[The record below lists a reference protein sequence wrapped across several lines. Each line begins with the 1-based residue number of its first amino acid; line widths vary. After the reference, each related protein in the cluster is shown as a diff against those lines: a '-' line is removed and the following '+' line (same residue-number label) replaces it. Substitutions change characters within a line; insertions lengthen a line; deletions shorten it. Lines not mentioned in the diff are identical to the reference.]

1 MVTTEELYKFE
12 QELVAELGFVV
23 PSNNVVL
30 SDPTTTPGEVWN
42 FDPPT
47 NEITASQPRNATP
60 EEERAI
66 IEFSMAH
73 EICHMIQ
80 SFVMKNNLDRESIQ
94 KLSVDEYNELLN
106 KFFGCKTIE
115 LGEDELNKFKVFAK
129 DCPFLEKEALKAL
142 KFDDFYYVSGNPNAF
157 YDKVY
162 HNNSTEIYANY
173 FASAYLYKKYEKE
186 GNKSVEFMRG
196 FAKKIQERTCYIAN
210 DRSKIDKEYFEEQMR
225 RSKPRWQ
232 RNLIKIANIF
242 GYMKDLSPIYNNHD
256 FANKLATLNNVVK
269 LMESVKVDI
278 EQKYKTPAE
287 IEKEKKEIEKCIERL
302 ENASVY
308 SKKPLTIIDDFIPG
322 EQNNGRYGAHPQ
334 KNLDT
339 LANLAIA
346 ESNSYFATEVV
357 VDVKNKTFF
366 TFREPRLEDEPM
378 KEADKLLD
386 SENIR
391 ETLDK
396 ISSVMTIGLQVQE
409 AR

>member
-1 MVTTEELYKFE
+1 MAATL
-12 QELVAELGFVV
+12 
-23 PSNNVVL
+23 VL
-30 SDPTTTPGEVWN
+30 SE
-42 FDPPT
+42 
-47 NEITASQPRNATP
+47 NAK
-60 EEERAI
+60 R
-66 IEFSMAH
+66 
-73 EICHMIQ
+73 
-80 SFVMKNNLDRESIQ
+80 
-94 KLSVDEYNELLN
+94 
-106 KFFGCKTIE
+106 
-115 LGEDELNKFKVFAK
+115 
-129 DCPFLEKEALKAL
+129 EALKAL

-173 FASAYLYKKYEKE
+173 FASAYLYKRYERE

-196 FAKKIQERTCYIAN
+196 FAKKIQERTSYIAN
-210 DRSKIDKEYFEEQMR
+210 DRNKIDKEDFEEQMR

-256 FANKLATLNNVVK
+256 FANKVATLNNVVN
-269 LMESVKVDI
+269 LMESVKTDI

-287 IEKEKKEIEKCIERL
+287 IEKEKKEIEKCIEKL
-302 ENASVY
+302 ENASIY

-322 EQNNGRYGAHPQ
+322 EQNNGRYAAHPQ
-334 KNLDT
+334 KNLET

-346 ESNSYFATEVV
+346 ESNSHFAKEVV